1 MAMSNA
7 QCVMRNEKTFP
18 LKIVASD
25 FDGTLFREQKFSAE
39 DLTAIKNW
47 RAAGNK
53 FGLVTGRC
61 YPMLI
66 PHLQEADLTIDFA
79 ICDNGAIIF
88 DGAGKIIFETEIP
101 KEILLE
107 LFNEPFLKK
116 SLHFLFEAADEVFC
130 VNVKEN
136 SWVVKERPLW
146 EFFLT
151 TTDAAQVKT
160 LPKKINQ
167 FALGFESSEEAQE
180 VADFLN
186 EKFGDVIFAQ
196 KNTRSLDIVIA
207 GINKASGVENLLRVC
222 NWDGKIFVIGD
233 ESNDLPMIKK
243 FGGYTVSTAKDF
255 VKREATEIFDSVGAM
270 LNRLGRNF

>member
-1 MAMSNA
+1 MSFKVA
-7 QCVMRNEKTFP
+7 
-18 LKIVASD
+18 ASD

-39 DLTAIKNW
+39 DLAAIKNW

-66 PHLQEADLTIDFA
+66 PHLQDAQLEIDFA

-88 DGAGKIIFETEIP
+88 DGAGQIIFETEIP
-101 KEILLE
+101 KEILIK

-116 SLHFLFEAADEVFC
+116 SLHFLFEAEDEVYC

-151 TTDAAQVKT
+151 TTDAAKVPT

-180 VADFLN
+180 TADFLN
-186 EKFGDVIFAQ
+186 KNFGDVIYAQ
-196 KNTRSLDIVIA
+196 KNTRSLDVVTA
-207 GINKASGVENLLRVC
+207 GINKASGVEKLLQIR

-233 ESNDLPMIKK
+233 ESNDLPMIKH
-243 FGGYTVSTAKDF
+243 FGGYTVATAKDF
-255 VKREATEIFDSVGAM
+255 VKREASEIFDSVGEM
-270 LNRLGRNF
+270 LNNFV